1 VAEFLYPAEQPRIL
15 SRFWQTRK
23 NGTPG
28 ASLRPIETSSG
39 DDTCGTPPWKNGQT
53 EASALS
59 HSHPLTEGKE
69 ESPGLGEVAL
79 AAVSEAPVNTSCV
92 YWRRSC
98 VNWLVF
104 TRFWVSQLVVLARA
118 DREGRERVLG
128 LKKTGFL
135 QNRERRYFF
144 DLGSVRG
151 GDAPRL
157 DRRSH
162 SNTRLCV

>member
-15 SRFWQTRK
+15 GRFWRTRE
-23 NGTPG
+23 NGMPG
-28 ASLRPIETSSG
+28 VSPDPIETSSG
-39 DDTCGTPPWKNGQT
+39 GKACGTPPWKSGQT
-53 EASALS
+53 AVRALS
-59 HSHPLTEGKE
+59 HSRPLFEGRK

-79 AAVSEAPVNTSCV
+79 AAVSDAPVNTSCV
-92 YWRRSC
+92 NWRGSC

-151 GDAPRL
+151 A
-157 DRRSH
+157 H
-162 SNTRLCV
+162 SFCELAIVAQ